1 MEKRMLSKAQ
11 LKYIELEKK
20 KQEYKLFLEEFKEA
34 TEALSKEMGLGGHF
48 QDMEGTVYQV
58 HDAEGRFVHFDKF
71 EVKRTRRDGERAGSL
86 SLTKAKDLGYDVK

>member
-1 MEKRMLSKAQ
+1 MLSKAQ

-48 QDMEGTVYQV
+48 QDMEGIVYQV
-58 HDAEGRFVHFDKF
+58 FEGTGRFVHFDKF
-71 EVKRTRRDGERAGSL
+71 EVKRTKRTGERAGTL
-86 SLTKAKDLGYDVK
+86 SVTKAKDLGYDIK